1 MVGDL
6 PFDLFIL
13 LLRVVFVF
21 LLYFFLFQVVRVVS
35 AQLKAAPVAAPR
47 PARPAVPT
55 MTLLEVGQS
64 DLPPGAVFAIQPIT
78 TIGRAED
85 NVIILPD
92 TFVSNHHARLLL
104 VKGVWHVVDLN
115 STNGTFVNDQRC
127 NGSGR
132 PVRDGDI
139 LKIGRLKLKVAL
151 P

>member
-1 MVGDL
+1 MFGDL

-21 LLYFFLFQVVRVVS
+21 LLYFFLYQVTRVVA
-35 AQLKAAPVAAPR
+35 AQLRGGPAAEAR
-47 PARPAVPT
+47 PARPATPV
-55 MTLLEVGQS
+55 MTLLEAGQS
-64 DLPPGAVFAIQPIT
+64 ELPPGAVFALQPIT

-92 TFVSNHHARLLL
+92 TFVSNHHARLLQT
-104 VKGVWHVVDLN
+104 KGEWQVVDLN

-139 LKIGRLKLKVAL
+139 VQIGRLKLKLSL